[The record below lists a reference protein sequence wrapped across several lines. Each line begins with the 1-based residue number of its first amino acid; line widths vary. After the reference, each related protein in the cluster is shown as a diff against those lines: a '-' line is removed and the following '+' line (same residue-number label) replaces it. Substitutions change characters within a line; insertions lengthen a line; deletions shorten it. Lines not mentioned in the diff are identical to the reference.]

1 MSVASVKTAPQK
13 AEHSEILDVLGPRI
27 QFLTALSDDDGAY
40 CLIRGVVPAGVV
52 VPLHSH
58 PERDILCSWRRGR
71 GILGGSLEQA
81 GRWRCLR
88 CAWWSQARLAK
99 CIRRVRLIA
108 VGDAHAVGP
117 VLSQYWPTGSE
128 Y

>member
-52 VPLHSH
+52 VPLQSITSGRHFMFLE
-58 PERDILCSWRRGR
+58 ERSRDFG
-71 GILGGSLEQA
+71 
-81 GRWRCLR
+81 
-88 CAWWSQARLAK
+88 RLAGASWALAMSAM
-99 CIRRVRLIA
+99 CLVVSSTLGEMYPARPP
-108 VGDAHAVGP
+108 HCC
-117 VLSQYWPTGSE
+117 W
-128 Y
+128 